1 MSKKAR
7 SAALASAVV
16 AAALVGT
23 AVGAGPWPG
32 LAASVTD
39 AHDVVY
45 LAKQQGQAT
54 IVTATRGSEVLQS
67 ARLKGAFG
75 VPAVTLNGNAGGLS
89 VDGKLLVLAQP
100 PSYETLRQTSRFLV
114 LRTASLRIA
123 RTVTLKGDFGYDA
136 LSPDGRWLYL
146 LQHRSVRG
154 PEYAVRAYDLRT
166 GQLWKQVI
174 VDKRTPDEKMNGYP
188 VARTSS
194 AAGAWVYTLYRKVSG
209 QPFIHALNTSG
220 RYALCIDFAWTGGSD
235 SIWQLR
241 LSLSEND
248 HMLSVV
254 MPGGEAA
261 VKVDTQTL
269 KVIS

>member
-136 LSPDGRWLYL
+136 LSPDGRWL
-146 LQHRSVRG
+146 
-154 PEYAVRAYDLRT
+154 
-166 GQLWKQVI
+166 
-174 VDKRTPDEKMNGYP
+174 
-188 VARTSS
+188 
-194 AAGAWVYTLYRKVSG
+194 
-209 QPFIHALNTSG
+209 
-220 RYALCIDFAWTGGSD
+220 
-235 SIWQLR
+235 
-241 LSLSEND
+241 
-248 HMLSVV
+248 
-254 MPGGEAA
+254 
-261 VKVDTQTL
+261 
-269 KVIS
+269 